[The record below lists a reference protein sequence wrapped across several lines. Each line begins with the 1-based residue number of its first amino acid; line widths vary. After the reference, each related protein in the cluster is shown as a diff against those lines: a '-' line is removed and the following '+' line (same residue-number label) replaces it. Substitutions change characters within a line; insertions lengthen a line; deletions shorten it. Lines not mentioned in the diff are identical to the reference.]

1 MSLVPEETRKNLIVN
16 YLPQTLT
23 DDEFRRIFEACG
35 PISKCR
41 IMRDLKTNYSF
52 GYGFVE
58 YDQAQDA
65 QKAIVQLNNL
75 PLQHKRLKVAFARPP
90 GDEIKETNLY
100 VQNIP
105 RDYTITQFS
114 SMFEPFGMIVQ
125 KNLLADKITG
135 MPRGVGFVR
144 YSKKDEADDAIRQM
158 NGKVPPGG
166 TIALQ
171 VRVAEDHGKMKN
183 AYNAGFQAAMNK
195 GKPGQGGQ
203 FDNMRG
209 GKMSGMGRG
218 GNRFNP
224 LGRGGE
230 NYGGAQG
237 YGGGYGGGYGQDFA
251 GNDYSGG
258 GRGNNGVAPPGAP
271 GNAYY
276 NRF

>member
-1 MSLVPEETRKNLIVN
+1 MSLVPDETRKNLIVN

-35 PISKCR
+35 GVAKCR

-58 YDQAQDA
+58 FNLPEDA

-90 GDEIKETNLY
+90 GDDIKETNLY
-100 VQNIP
+100 IQNIP
-105 RDYTITQFS
+105 RDYTITQFA
-114 SMFEPFGMIVQ
+114 SMFEPFGLIVQ

-144 YSKKDEADDAIRQM
+144 YTKKSEADEAITQM
-158 NGKVPPGG
+158 NGVVPEGG
-166 TIALQ
+166 TQALQ

-183 AYNAGFQAAMNK
+183 AYNAGFQAAMHK
-195 GKPGQGGQ
+195 GKPDQFGGNFNQ
-203 FDNMRG
+203 QMQR

-218 GNRFNP
+218 GVNRFNP
-224 LGRGGE
+224 R
-230 NYGGAQG
+230 
-237 YGGGYGGGYGQDFA
+237 
-251 GNDYSGG
+251 
-258 GRGNNGVAPPGAP
+258 GRGNEG
-271 GNAYY
+271 
-276 NRF
+276 